1 MKQKCF
7 TSVKAVQNIAVIFF
21 SFYKRMHLLI
31 NIVADEILQAKVIKT
46 SIKVM
51 TSDQNERL
59 SDQTDGYSSF
69 YDYLV
74 LN

>member
-1 MKQKCF
+1 
-7 TSVKAVQNIAVIFF
+7 
-21 SFYKRMHLLI
+21 MHLLI
-31 NIVADEILQAKVIKT
+31 NIVAEEELQAKVIKT
-46 SIKVM
+46 STKVM
-51 TSDQNERL
+51 TSNQNKGL

>member
-1 MKQKCF
+1 
-7 TSVKAVQNIAVIFF
+7 
-21 SFYKRMHLLI
+21 MHLLI
-31 NIVADEILQAKVIKT
+31 DIVAEEEVQAKVIKT

-51 TSDQNERL
+51 TSDQNKGL

-74 LN
+74 LNYFFLKKEQGFVET